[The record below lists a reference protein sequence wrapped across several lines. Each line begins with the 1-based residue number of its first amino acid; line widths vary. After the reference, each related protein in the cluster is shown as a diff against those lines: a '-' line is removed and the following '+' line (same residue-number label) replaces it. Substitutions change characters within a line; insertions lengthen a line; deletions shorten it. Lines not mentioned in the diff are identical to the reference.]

1 MKTEKIIYLL
11 SSLLAMLFFY
21 AVVSK
26 MVNYQ
31 ESLREM
37 RNQVFPIAVADILV
51 WLIPSIELGIVCCL
65 IYEPFRRV
73 GLWLGLSLLSSFSIY
88 VLLGVNEVF
97 DRVPCSCGGILWK
110 NSSYWDQF
118 WFNILFIVMA
128 VIALWLHYLTDRR
141 RGGAQPHQQIRKED
155 SVKLA

>member
-1 MKTEKIIYLL
+1 MKAEKIIHLL
-11 SSLLAMLFFY
+11 SSLLAMMFFY
-21 AVVSK
+21 ALVSK

-37 RNQVFPIAVADILV
+37 RNQVFPIAMADILV
-51 WLIPSIELGIVCCL
+51 WLIPFVELIIVCCL

-73 GLWLGLSLLSSFSIY
+73 GLWLGLFLLSSFSIY
-88 VLLGVNEVF
+88 ILLGVNEAF
-97 DRVPCSCGGILWK
+97 ERVPCSCGGILWK

-118 WFNILFIVMA
+118 WFNILFMALA
-128 VIALWLHYLTDRR
+128 VIALWLHYSIDRS
-141 RGGAQPHQQIRKED
+141 RGSAQPHQQIRKED